1 MYYKFNLF
9 NENVLNILYKAHY
22 IVNRECILFKKKL
35 FFEYWKSATVH
46 SHILVH
52 VVITASMCFCF
63 VSTQGTPVFVH
74 AGPFANIA
82 HGNSSIIADKLALK
96 LVGENGFVG
105 KFY

>member
-1 MYYKFNLF
+1 
-9 NENVLNILYKAHY
+9 
-22 IVNRECILFKKKL
+22 
-35 FFEYWKSATVH
+35 
-46 SHILVH
+46 
-52 VVITASMCFCF
+52 MCFCF

-105 KFY
+105 KFYWLLCIIINWKGKNYNFHDIFLRWKYDMVMILNILYIDIYCSAFNGV